1 MEAGMDAE
9 TRWLRIEAERRSL
22 ADLLA
27 GLAPDQWEAQSLCSE
42 WRVRDV
48 AAHVAMTPTEPRPGT
63 IITGLVK
70 ARGDVWA
77 MGRDVARAHAERPT
91 DEIVQELRRDAAL
104 RTMPFVTNA
113 KNILLDVV
121 VHGQDIAVPLGIDR
135 PVPTDAGVASF
146 ERAWSMGWP
155 FWATRRT
162 RGTRL
167 VATDAPVDVG
177 EGDVVEGTLADL
189 LLLVTGRAQAAAPR
203 LTGPGLAR
211 LG

>member
-1 MEAGMDAE
+1 MDAE
-9 TRWLRIEAERRSL
+9 TRWLRIEAERTSL

-27 GLAPDQWEAQSLCSE
+27 ALSPEQWEAQSLCSQ

-48 AAHVAMTPTEPRPGT
+48 AAHVAMTPTEPSVGAMV
-63 IITGLVK
+63 TGLVK
-70 ARGDVWA
+70 ARGDLWA
-77 MGRDVARAHAERPT
+77 MGRDVARVHAERPT
-91 DEIVQELRRDAAL
+91 DEIVHELRRDAAL
-104 RTMPFVTNA
+104 RTLPFVTNA
-113 KNILLDVV
+113 KNALLDVV

-135 PVPTDAGVASF
+135 DVPTDAGVAAF

-155 FWATRRT
+155 FWARRRT

-189 LLLVTGRAQAAAPR
+189 LLLVTGRTEAASRR
-203 LTGPGLAR
+203 LAGPGLAR
-211 LG
+211 LS

>member
-1 MEAGMDAE
+1 
-9 TRWLRIEAERRSL
+9 
-22 ADLLA
+22 
-27 GLAPDQWEAQSLCSE
+27 
-42 WRVRDV
+42 
-48 AAHVAMTPTEPRPGT
+48 MTPTEPRPGA

-91 DEIVQELRRDAAL
+91 DEIVHELRRDAAL

-135 PVPTDAGVASF
+135 TVPTDTGVASF
-146 ERAWSMGWP
+146 ERAWTMGWP
-155 FWATRRT
+155 FWAKRRT
-162 RGTRL
+162 RGMRL

-177 EGDVVEGTLADL
+177 EGEVVEGTLSDL
-189 LLLVTGRAQAAAPR
+189 LLLVTQRTQAAAAR
-203 LTGPGLAR
+203 LTGPGLTR